1 MVRSRKHLST
11 ILALAALFAVTDL
24 LLVVDSADARRRR
37 SGGHSRSSRSSK
49 SSHSKAAPKAAKAEP
64 VEDTRSKGWAG
75 VSFHKRGPGSKPYT
89 DVAVSANPRKEMKM
103 RMQEIE
109 KEREEFKKKA
119 AAMRKKEKLAYV
131 ELNQIRHQLDQTRG
145 KLKVQTRQLQN
156 TVSAINTTSTK
167 ISTTR
172 NSEQGHLKAASG
184 RIKEIYQGHRL
195 RFIEMIF
202 AVDSLQ
208 NLLDRMYYQERLAA
222 QDSKLLD
229 MIRARREAL
238 EANKS
243 RLDREKDKLGSLVED
258 IKKAAL
264 EIAQKKLSQEQV
276 AERLRTQ
283 RAFYEQAEHE
293 LSQQSRNLE
302 SQILAMESR
311 SESSSSGPMQKG
323 TGNMAMPLRAKV
335 TSPFGWRRHPIFG
348 RRKFHTGVDLAGP
361 TRSPIRAS
369 DSGHVLYTG
378 WYGGYGKVV
387 IVSHGN
393 SLSTLYAHLS
403 SVAVNKGA
411 NVSKGD
417 VIGYEGSTGFST
429 GPHLHFEVRVNGKP
443 NNPLS
448 YVR

>member
-1 MVRSRKHLST
+1 MVRSRKHLSA
-11 ILALAALFAVTDL
+11 IIALAALFAVTDL
-24 LLVVDSADARRRR
+24 LLIADSADARRRR
-37 SGGHSRSSRSSK
+37 GGGHSRSHKSSSK
-49 SSHSKAAPKAAKAEP
+49 ASKAAPKAEP
-64 VEDTRSKGWAG
+64 ADDPRTKWAG
-75 VSFHKRGPGSKPYT
+75 VSFHKRAPGSKPYT
-89 DVAVSANPRKEMKM
+89 ETAVSANPRREMKM
-103 RMQEIE
+103 RMQEIA

-119 AAMRKKEKLAYV
+119 AAMRKKEKLAYA
-131 ELNQIRHQLDQTRG
+131 ELNQISHQLDQTRG
-145 KLKVQTRQLQN
+145 KLKVQTRQLQS

-167 ISTTR
+167 ITTTR
-172 NSEQGHLKAASG
+172 SSEHSHLKAASG

-208 NLLDRMYYQERLAA
+208 QLLDHMYYQERLAA

-243 RLDREKDKLGSLVED
+243 RLDLQKDKLGSLVED
-258 IKKAAL
+258 IKKTAL

-293 LSQQSRNLE
+293 LANQSRTLE
-302 SQILAMESR
+302 TQILAMESH
-311 SESSSSGPMQKG
+311 SETSGPMQKG
-323 TGNMAMPLRAKV
+323 TGSMAMPLRAKV

-361 TRSPIRAS
+361 SRSPIRAS
-369 DSGHVLYTG
+369 DSGHVLFTG

-443 NNPLS
+443 NNPLG

>member
-1 MVRSRKHLST
+1 MVRSRKHLSA
-11 ILALAALFAVTDL
+11 IIALAALFAVTDL
-24 LLVVDSADARRRR
+24 LLVVEAADARKRR
-37 SGGHSRSSRSSK
+37 SGGGHSRSHKSKASK
-49 SSHSKAAPKAAKAEP
+49 SSKAAAPKAEP
-64 VEDTRSKGWAG
+64 ADDPRSKWAG
-75 VSFHKRGPGSKPYT
+75 VNFHKRAPGGKPYT
-89 DVAVSANPRKEMKM
+89 ETAVSSNPRREMKM

-109 KEREEFKKKA
+109 KERLEFKKKA

-131 ELNQIRHQLDQTRG
+131 ELNQISHQLDQTRG

-156 TVSAINTTSTK
+156 TVSALNTTSTK

-172 NSEQGHLKAASG
+172 NTEQSHLRAASD

-208 NLLDRMYYQERLAA
+208 QLLDHAYYQERLAA

-302 SQILAMESR
+302 TQILAMESR

-323 TGNMAMPLRAKV
+323 TGSMAMPLKAKI

-443 NNPLS
+443 NNPLG
-448 YVR
+448 YVQ